1 VAIDLKQLLI
11 QRGMS
16 NLVVL
21 LFTKEFIDSKR
32 GRVDGGEKQ
41 ETQKIKLSLKMETLR
56 NI

>member
-1 VAIDLKQLLI
+1 VAIALKQLLI